1 MPVFLAVG
9 HQEDAA
15 PCCCCQD
22 DRERMES
29 MHAKHWEERA
39 KSEKNNK
46 VIPEK
51 NKTERKMNGMSSED
65 IEIEKREDLEMEDGK
80 NFCKTGFSLCLG

>member
-1 MPVFLAVG
+1 MPVLFAVG

-15 PCCCCQD
+15 LRCCCHD
-22 DRERMES
+22 DRERTES

-51 NKTERKMNGMSSED
+51 TRLKGR
-65 IEIEKREDLEMEDGK
+65 
-80 NFCKTGFSLCLG
+80 

>member
-1 MPVFLAVG
+1 MPVLFAVG

-15 PCCCCQD
+15 LRCCCHD
-22 DRERMES
+22 DRERTES

-51 NKTERKMNGMSSED
+51 TRLKGRLMV
-65 IEIEKREDLEMEDGK
+65 
-80 NFCKTGFSLCLG
+80 

>member
-1 MPVFLAVG
+1 
-9 HQEDAA
+9 
-15 PCCCCQD
+15 
-22 DRERMES
+22 

-39 KSEKNNK
+39 KSKKNNK

-65 IEIEKREDLEMEDGK
+65 MEKEKREHLEMEDGK
-80 NFCKTGFSLCLG
+80 SF